1 MVSRTQQWHI
11 TLKALLASRQFAPH
25 AFSTRILPPLV
36 KRLRKRFP
44 EIEIEI
50 VELTDEDTRRALK
63 DGFVDFATLAGW
75 EDLEL
80 EYIPLAEDRLVGLL
94 PERHPMAKMTSVTP
108 QDLAEEEFIMT
119 KGGSEPLVR
128 DWFRS
133 KSAEPNVRHT
143 ALQLTSILA
152 MVRAGFGLSVVAEM
166 AVPESH
172 PQVSIVPLEP
182 VQVREIYLCA
192 RKGSFSSHAAK
203 QVWRFLA

>member
-75 EDLEL
+75 EDLE
-80 EYIPLAEDRLVGLL
+80 R
-94 PERHPMAKMTSVTP
+94 S
-108 QDLAEEEFIMT
+108 
-119 KGGSEPLVR
+119 SE
-128 DWFRS
+128 S
-133 KSAEPNVRHT
+133 CK
-143 ALQLTSILA
+143 
-152 MVRAGFGLSVVAEM
+152 
-166 AVPESH
+166 
-172 PQVSIVPLEP
+172 
-182 VQVREIYLCA
+182 EI
-192 RKGSFSSHAAK
+192 
-203 QVWRFLA
+203 